1 MHFIKTSI
9 LSALA
14 LTGHVMTASAINPD
28 IYSYP
33 ECDNTTLPSHGIGGT
48 AIENSVIW
56 RHPGGVSSIFS
67 NDLNDVLCHVPT
79 AVVDELRDAHA
90 ETVKRDCPDCGKSC
104 LGSACVSGANCA
116 NIGCVQGCMVRWECS
131 AEYCPGQI
139 TNCI

>member
-14 LTGHVMTASAINPD
+14 LTGHVMTASAISED

-33 ECDNTTLPSHGIGGT
+33 ECDNTTLSSHGIGG
-48 AIENSVIW
+48 AALENSVVW

-67 NDLNDVLCHVPT
+67 NDLNDILCRVPT
-79 AVVDELRDAHA
+79 AVVDELKAEHV

-104 LGSACVSGANCA
+104 LGRPCLSGAMCN
-116 NIGCVQGCMVRWECS
+116 NEGCVQGCMVRWEC
-131 AEYCPGQI
+131 APQNCPGQI